1 MSRTRG
7 KTKESVEEEEEEVVV
22 DDGDN
27 EIPDDEGESW
37 RLNFSR
43 WVVVANHL
51 LCTARCYSTTD

>member
-1 MSRTRG
+1 MSV
-7 KTKESVEEEEEEVVV
+7 SCDEEGSNNVNDGDDA
-22 DDGDN
+22 DDGD
-27 EIPDDEGESW
+27 DGVQSW